1 MEDGLLFGYVNGRNR
16 ASRTKAARRGP
27 HTGGCKVAGVLEGM
41 IGFAGRIVN
50 RLVNMSRG
58 EFSLAAM
65 SALFFFVILCGYFFL
80 RPVREAMGVA
90 RGMDEL
96 RWLFA
101 INCFASL
108 AAVLAFGGVVARTNR
123 RRFIP
128 VAYLFVIVCLIGFA
142 ALIIQ
147 DVRSG
152 GGLIGTDAQTA
163 LSRGVGYSFYIWLT
177 VINLFTTS
185 VFWAFMVDIFDVDQ
199 GKRMFAFVGIGGT
212 LGAICGSWATNVIS
226 GRTETPY
233 LPAGLML
240 TGAAFFAVAIAV
252 MLMLDRMAVRSDAS
266 RLRCGWGPRR
276 LTKETEREPSRAGTP
291 AARSGAPSGTAL
303 VSVATSPYLL
313 GVGLWVVFMA
323 VSNTLIYFTQANII
337 LGDSDTFSQLLG
349 NFAQFDN
356 IAQIATLITQIFI
369 TTHVIR
375 KLGVGWTLAILP
387 LVTMAG
393 FVVLAVWPV
402 YGVMMIFQ
410 AVHRATRYAISRPSR
425 ETLFSVVTPS
435 EKYKA
440 KPVVDVFLY
449 RGGDLAGAGIDGLF
463 ALLGLTLVWVAVCD
477 RAPRGD
483 VDHAVDRAGEGSG
496 AEGHGLTGPGAGVPQ
511 QPPVELHHPP
521 GRVDR
526 AFALP
531 RRDHVPL
538 ILVRGE
544 LSRFAQSP

>member
-1 MEDGLLFGYVNGRNR
+1 MNR
-16 ASRTKAARRGP
+16 
-27 HTGGCKVAGVLEGM
+27 
-41 IGFAGRIVN
+41 II
-50 RLVNMSRG
+50 NMKRG
-58 EFSLAAM
+58 ELPLAAM

-108 AAVLAFGGVVARTNR
+108 GAVLAFGGVVARTNR

-142 ALIIQ
+142 ALLIQ

-185 VFWAFMVDIFDVDQ
+185 VFWAFMVDIFNVDQ
-199 GKRMFAFVGIGGT
+199 GKRMFAFIGIGGT
-212 LGAICGSWATNVIS
+212 LGAICGSWWTTVIS
-226 GRTETPY
+226 NWTESPY

-240 TGAAFFAVAIAV
+240 IGAAFFAVAIAV
-252 MLMLDRMAVRSDAS
+252 MLILERMAVQSDAS
-266 RLRCGWGPRR
+266 AMEALG
-276 LTKETEREPSRAGTP
+276 
-291 AARSGAPSGTAL
+291 SGTAGGGPGDGEGEGRTEGGDDAIGGTFWDGARA
-303 VSVATSPYLL
+303 VVTSPYLL

-349 NFAQFDN
+349 NFALFDN
-356 IAQIATLITQIFI
+356 LAQIATLITQIFI

-387 LVTMAG
+387 LVTLAG
-393 FVVLAVWPV
+393 FAVLAVWPV
-402 YGVMMIFQ
+402 YGVMLIFQ

-449 RGGDLAGAGIDGLF
+449 RGGDLAGAGIDGAF
-463 ALLGLTLVWVAVCD
+463 ALLGLTLVWVAVSTGPLAAMWIVLSIGLG
-477 RAPRGD
+477 RAQARK
-483 VDHAVDRAGEGSG
+483 V
-496 AEGHGLTGPGAGVPQ
+496 AEGGAG
-511 QPPVELHHPP
+511 
-521 GRVDR
+521 
-526 AFALP
+526 
-531 RRDHVPL
+531 
-538 ILVRGE
+538 
-544 LSRFAQSP
+544 